1 MNFDMNTCW
10 SRAVELIQAN
20 FQLLLIVAAVFLLL
34 PNVTLYMLIPDMQ
47 TLVDPM
53 ADPEVVAAQMEG
65 IIGPLI
71 GGGLF
76 SLAFQ
81 LAGYSAMVALMGDN
95 RPTVGQALGTGIKTV
110 PSLLGVALLFFIM
123 YFLGAVAIV
132 VPITLLA
139 GLAGSAAIGVIGFV
153 PVIIFV
159 AWLAARVSMAMPVM
173 VLEGTLNPIKAIT
186 RSFALT
192 KPKQWPIIGFW
203 AVIIIVMII
212 ASLIFTSVFGLIAAV
227 AGTGL
232 VSALILGLASGF
244 TGMVYGMIMSG
255 IAVAMHGQLA
265 GPSVEA
271 IEDTFG

>member
-1 MNFDMNTCW
+1 MNFDMNSCW

-34 PNVTLYMLIPDMQ
+34 PNVAIYMLVPNMQ
-47 TLVDPM
+47 ALVDPM
-53 ADPEVVAAQMEG
+53 ADPDVVAAQMEG
-65 IIGPLI
+65 LIGPLI

-95 RPTVGQALGTGIKTV
+95 RPTVGQALGTGAKTV
-110 PSLLGVALLFFIM
+110 PSLFAVTLLFFVM
-123 YFLGAVAIV
+123 YFLGAMVII
-132 VPITLLA
+132 VPISLLA
-139 GLAGSAAIGVIGFV
+139 GLAGSAVFGIIGVI
-153 PVIIFV
+153 PVVLFV
-159 AWLAARVSMAMPVM
+159 AWLAGRVCMAMPVM
-173 VLEGTLNPIKAIT
+173 VLEGTLNPITAIT

-203 AVIIIVMII
+203 AVIIIVMIV
-212 ASLIFTSVFGLIAAV
+212 ASLIFTGVFGVIAAL

-232 VSALILGLASGF
+232 VSAMILGLASGF
-244 TGMVYGMIMSG
+244 TGMVYGMVLCA

-265 GPSVEA
+265 GPSEAA